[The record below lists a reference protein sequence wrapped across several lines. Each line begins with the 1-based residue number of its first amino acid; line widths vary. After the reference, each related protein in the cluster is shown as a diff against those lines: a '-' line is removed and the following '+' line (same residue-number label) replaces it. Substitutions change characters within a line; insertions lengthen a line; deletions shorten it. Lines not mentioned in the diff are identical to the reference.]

1 MKVREEDEGVEA
13 QETAGPPK
21 AREAAD
27 AAKAPETAG
36 PAKVREAAGPAKVRE
51 TADAAKVRATAGP
64 AKVREAA
71 DAVRIGRSRRPW
83 AALVLLGVPVLAALL
98 GPWVAGGEPSA
109 EGALPSQPPGAGHPL
124 GTDVL
129 GRDVLWLVLHGG
141 ASVLGSA
148 LAALAV
154 GMAAGVPLGLL
165 AAGPRRGLDETVM
178 RGLDLLL
185 AFPGLL
191 VLMTLAAT
199 GHRDRYWL
207 VAVAGVL
214 QVPAVA
220 RLVRGAALAP
230 GSRTVVEALRM
241 QGRGWAYIHLRH
253 LARELAAPLATDAGG
268 RFSVVL
274 YLLASANFLGL
285 GLPASSPDWAVL
297 IERNSDALF
306 TQAAAVLVPAGL
318 LTALC
323 VGGNLLVDRTL
334 AHARRG
340 R

>member
-1 MKVREEDEGVEA
+1 MLPEKADPVGEVR
-13 QETAGPPK
+13 P
-21 AREAAD
+21 RM
-27 AAKAPETAG
+27 
-36 PAKVREAAGPAKVRE
+36 
-51 TADAAKVRATAGP
+51 
-64 AKVREAA
+64 
-71 DAVRIGRSRRPW
+71 PW
-83 AALVLLGVPVLAALL
+83 IALLLLGVPVLAALL
-98 GPWVAGGEPSA
+98 GPWLAGEASPD
-109 EGALPSQPPGAGHPL
+109 EDALPSQPPGAGHLL

-129 GRDVLWLVLHGG
+129 GRDVLALVLQGG
-141 ASVLGSA
+141 ASVVGSA
-148 LAALAV
+148 LAALLV

-165 AAGPRRGLDETVM
+165 AAGPRRGLDEAVM
-178 RGLDLLL
+178 RALDLLL

-199 GHRDRYWL
+199 GHREWFWL
-207 VAVAGVL
+207 VTVAGML

-241 QGRGWAYIHLRH
+241 QGHGWAYIHLRH

-268 RFSVVL
+268 RFSAVL

-306 TQAAAVLVPAGL
+306 TQPAAVLVPAGL

-323 VGGNLLVDRTL
+323 VGGNLLVDRAL
-334 AHARRG
+334 AHRR
-340 R
+340 RRP

>member
-1 MKVREEDEGVEA
+1 MTVREKVR
-13 QETAGPPK
+13 PP
-21 AREAAD
+21 RTRL
-27 AAKAPETAG
+27 P
-36 PAKVREAAGPAKVRE
+36 
-51 TADAAKVRATAGP
+51 
-64 AKVREAA
+64 
-71 DAVRIGRSRRPW
+71 RRPW
-83 AALVLLGVPVLAALL
+83 IATALLGVPVLAALL
-98 GPWVAGGEPSA
+98 GPWVAGDAPSTD
-109 EGALPSQPPGAGHPL
+109 GTLPSQPPGAGHPL

-141 ASVLGSA
+141 VSVLGSA
-148 LAALAV
+148 LGALLV
-154 GMAAGVPLGLL
+154 GMCVGVPLGLL
-165 AAGPRRGLDETVM
+165 AAGRRRGFDETVM

-214 QVPAVA
+214 QIPAVA

-230 GSRTVVEALRM
+230 ASRTVVEALWM
-241 QGRGWAYIHLRH
+241 QGHGWAYIHLRH

-268 RFSVVL
+268 RFAVVL

-306 TQAAAVLVPAGL
+306 TQPAAVLVPAGL

-323 VGGNLLVDRTL
+323 VGGNLLVDRAL
-334 AHARRG
+334 ARRRRG

>member
-1 MKVREEDEGVEA
+1 M
-13 QETAGPPK
+13 
-21 AREAAD
+21 
-27 AAKAPETAG
+27 
-36 PAKVREAAGPAKVRE
+36 
-51 TADAAKVRATAGP
+51 
-64 AKVREAA
+64 
-71 DAVRIGRSRRPW
+71 RIGRSRRPW
-83 AALVLLGVPVLAALL
+83 AALALLGVPVLAALL
-98 GPWVAGGEPSA
+98 GPWAAGGEPSA
-109 EGALPSQPPGAGHPL
+109 EGALPSRPPGAGHPL

-165 AAGPRRGLDETVM
+165 AAGPRRGLDEAVM

-214 QVPAVA
+214 QIPAVA

-253 LARELAAPLATDAGG
+253 LARQLAAPLATDAGG

-306 TQAAAVLVPAGL
+306 TQPAAVLVPAGL

-334 AHARRG
+334 ARARRG

>member
-1 MKVREEDEGVEA
+1 MTSWEDVTVRE
-13 QETAGPPK
+13 K
-21 AREAAD
+21 AD
-27 AAKAPETAG
+27 AAGSDRP
-36 PAKVREAAGPAKVRE
+36 
-51 TADAAKVRATAGP
+51 
-64 AKVREAA
+64 
-71 DAVRIGRSRRPW
+71 RRPW
-83 AALVLLGVPVLAALL
+83 IALVLLGLPVLVAVL
-98 GPWVAGGEPSA
+98 GPWLAGEAPSA
-109 EGALPSQPPGAGHPL
+109 QGALPSQPPGAGHPL

-141 ASVLGSA
+141 GSVLGSA
-148 LAALAV
+148 LGALLV

-191 VLMTLAAT
+191 VLMTLAAA
-199 GHRDRYWL
+199 GHRDWYWL
-207 VAVAGVL
+207 VTVAGVL

-230 GSRTVVEALRM
+230 GTRTVVEALRM

-285 GLPASSPDWAVL
+285 GLPVSSSDWAVL
-297 IERNSDALF
+297 IERNSDTLF
-306 TQAAAVLVPAGL
+306 TQPAAVLVPAGL

-323 VGGNLLVDRTL
+323 VGGNLLVDRVL
-334 AHARRG
+334 ARRRRG

>member
-1 MKVREEDEGVEA
+1 MTRRKGVTSREGVTVRE
-13 QETAGPPK
+13 K
-21 AREAAD
+21 AD
-27 AAKAPETAG
+27 AAG
-36 PAKVREAAGPAKVRE
+36 S
-51 TADAAKVRATAGP
+51 
-64 AKVREAA
+64 
-71 DAVRIGRSRRPW
+71 GRPRRPW
-83 AALVLLGVPVLAALL
+83 VALVLLGVPVLVALL
-98 GPWVAGGEPSA
+98 GPWLAGDAPSA
-109 EGALPSQPPGAGHPL
+109 RDALPSQPPGAGHPL

-141 ASVLGSA
+141 GSVLGSA
-148 LAALAV
+148 LGALLV
-154 GMAAGVPLGLL
+154 GLAAGVPLGLL

-191 VLMTLAAT
+191 VLMTLAAA
-199 GHRDRYWL
+199 GHRDWYWL
-207 VAVAGVL
+207 VTVAGVL
-214 QVPAVA
+214 QIPAVA

-230 GSRTVVEALRM
+230 GTRTVVEALRM

-268 RFSVVL
+268 RFTVVL

-285 GLPASSPDWAVL
+285 GLPVSSPDWAVL
-297 IERNSDALF
+297 IERNSDTLF
-306 TQAAAVLVPAGL
+306 TQPAAVLVPAGL

-323 VGGNLLVDRTL
+323 VGGNLLVDRVL
-334 AHARRG
+334 ARRRSG

>member
-1 MKVREEDEGVEA
+1 MTPPA
-13 QETAGPPK
+13 ATPTASG
-21 AREAAD
+21 AA
-27 AAKAPETAG
+27 P
-36 PAKVREAAGPAKVRE
+36 R
-51 TADAAKVRATAGP
+51 
-64 AKVREAA
+64 
-71 DAVRIGRSRRPW
+71 RRPR
-83 AALVLLGVPVLAALL
+83 AALLLLAVPVLAALL
-98 GPWVAGGEPSA
+98 GPLAAGDASSA
-109 EGALPSQPPGAGHPL
+109 RDALPSRPPDAEHPL

-141 ASVLGSA
+141 SSVLA
-148 LAALAV
+148 AALGALLV
-154 GMAAGVPLGLL
+154 GVAAGVPLGLL
-165 AAGPRRGLDETVM
+165 AAGPRRLLDETVM
-178 RGLDLLL
+178 RALDLLL

-199 GHRDRYWL
+199 GHREWYWL

-230 GSRTVVEALRM
+230 GTRTVVEALRM
-241 QGRGWAYIHLRH
+241 QGHGWTYIHLRH
-253 LARELAAPLATDAGG
+253 LARELAAPLATDAAG

-306 TQAAAVLVPAGL
+306 TQPAAVLVPAAL

-323 VGGNLLVDRTL
+323 VGGNLLVDHGL
-334 AHARRG
+334 ARR
-340 R
+340 RRRR

>member
-1 MKVREEDEGVEA
+1 MR
-13 QETAGPPK
+13 PP
-21 AREAAD
+21 R
-27 AAKAPETAG
+27 
-36 PAKVREAAGPAKVRE
+36 PATP
-51 TADAAKVRATAGP
+51 RA
-64 AKVREAA
+64 
-71 DAVRIGRSRRPW
+71 RRPW
-83 AALVLLGVPVLAALL
+83 TALVLLGVPVLLALL
-98 GPWVAGGEPSA
+98 GPLTAGDTAPRPDAQPSR
-109 EGALPSQPPGAGHPL
+109 PPGAGHPL

-129 GRDVLWLVLHGG
+129 GRDVLALVLQGG
-141 ASVLGSA
+141 ASVVGST

-154 GMAAGVPLGLL
+154 GAAAGIPLGLL
-165 AAGPRRGLDETVM
+165 AAGPRRVLDETLM
-178 RGLDLLL
+178 RTMDLIL

-199 GHRDRYWL
+199 GHRDWLWL
-207 VAVAGVL
+207 VAVAGAL

-230 GSRTVVEALRM
+230 ASRTVVEALRM
-241 QGRGWAYIHLRH
+241 QGHGWTYIHLGH
-253 LARELAAPLATDAGG
+253 LARELAAPLATDAGA

-285 GLPASSPDWAVL
+285 GLPVSSPDWAVL

-306 TQAAAVLVPAGL
+306 TQPAAVLVPAGL

-334 AHARRG
+334 ARR
-340 R
+340 RRSP

>member
-1 MKVREEDEGVEA
+1 MTTLT
-13 QETAGPPK
+13 ETA
-21 AREAAD
+21 R
-27 AAKAPETAG
+27 
-36 PAKVREAAGPAKVRE
+36 VR
-51 TADAAKVRATAGP
+51 T
-64 AKVREAA
+64 
-71 DAVRIGRSRRPW
+71 GRRRRPW
-83 AALVLLGVPVLAALL
+83 AALLLLGVPLAVALV
-98 GPWVAGGEPSA
+98 GPWLAGDTSPQTDV
-109 EGALPSQPPGAGHPL
+109 LPSQAPGAGHVL

-129 GRDVLWLVLHGG
+129 ARDVLSLVLHGG

-148 LAALAV
+148 LGALLIGLV
-154 GMAAGVPLGLL
+154 AGVPLGLL
-165 AAGPRRGLDETVM
+165 AAGPRRVLDEAVM
-178 RGLDLLL
+178 RTLDLLL

-199 GHRDRYWL
+199 GHRDWYWL
-207 VAVAGVL
+207 VTVAGLL

-230 GSRTVVEALRM
+230 GARTVVEALRM
-241 QGRGWAYIHLRH
+241 QGHGWAYIHLRH
-253 LARELAAPLATDAGG
+253 LARELAAPLATDAAG

-306 TQAAAVLVPAGL
+306 TQPAAVLVPAGL

-323 VGGNLLVDRTL
+323 VGSNLLVDRTL
-334 AHARRG
+334 ARRRG
-340 R
+340 QR

>member
-1 MKVREEDEGVEA
+1 MR
-13 QETAGPPK
+13 T
-21 AREAAD
+21 
-27 AAKAPETAG
+27 
-36 PAKVREAAGPAKVRE
+36 
-51 TADAAKVRATAGP
+51 
-64 AKVREAA
+64 
-71 DAVRIGRSRRPW
+71 GRPRRPW
-83 AALVLLGVPVLAALL
+83 AALTLLCVPVLAALL
-98 GPWVAGGEPSA
+98 GPWVAGNEPSA
-109 EGALPSQPPGAGHPL
+109 EGALPSQPPGGGHPL

-148 LAALAV
+148 LGASLI

-165 AAGPRRGLDETVM
+165 AAGPRRGIDETVM

-199 GHRDRYWL
+199 GHREWYWL
-207 VAVAGVL
+207 VSVAGVL

-230 GSRTVVEALRM
+230 GARTVVEALRM

-285 GLPASSPDWAVL
+285 GLSAASPDWAVL

-306 TQAAAVLVPAGL
+306 TQPAAVLVPAGL

-323 VGGNLLVDRTL
+323 VGGNLLVDRAL
-334 AHARRG
+334 ARSRKP

>member
-1 MKVREEDEGVEA
+1 MKVREEDDGVRA
-13 QETAGPPK
+13 QGT
-21 AREAAD
+21 
-27 AAKAPETAG
+27 
-36 PAKVREAAGPAKVRE
+36 AGPAKVRE
-51 TADAAKVRATAGP
+51 TADAEKARGTADAAKA
-64 AKVREAA
+64 REAA

-98 GPWVAGGEPSA
+98 GPWAAGGEPSA
-109 EGALPSQPPGAGHPL
+109 EGALPSRPPGAGHPL

-165 AAGPRRGLDETVM
+165 AAGPRRGLDEAVM

-214 QVPAVA
+214 QIPAVA

-253 LARELAAPLATDAGG
+253 LARQLAAPLATDAGG

-306 TQAAAVLVPAGL
+306 TQPAAVLVPAGL

-334 AHARRG
+334 ARARRG

>member
-1 MKVREEDEGVEA
+1 MTVQPDT
-13 QETAGPPK
+13 TA
-21 AREAAD
+21 
-27 AAKAPETAG
+27 AP
-36 PAKVREAAGPAKVRE
+36 
-51 TADAAKVRATAGP
+51 
-64 AKVREAA
+64 
-71 DAVRIGRSRRPW
+71 AVRDRRRPW
-83 AALVLLGVPVLAALL
+83 CAAALL
-98 GPWVAGGEPSA
+98 AVPLSAAVLGPWFAGESSA
-109 EGALPSQPPGAGHPL
+109 GEGALPSRPPGGGHLL

-129 GRDVLWLVLHGG
+129 GRDVLSLVLQGG

-148 LAALAV
+148 LGALLI
-154 GMAAGVPLGLL
+154 GLAAGVPLGLV
-165 AAGPRRGLDETVM
+165 AAGPRRRVDESVM
-178 RGLDLLL
+178 RTLDLLL

-199 GHRDRYWL
+199 GHRDWHWL
-207 VAVAGVL
+207 VAVAGLL

-230 GSRTVVEALRM
+230 ASRTVVEALRM

-268 RFSVVL
+268 RFAVVL

-306 TQAAAVLVPAGL
+306 TQPAAVLVPAAL

-323 VGGNLLVDRTL
+323 VGGNLLVDHTL
-334 AHARRG
+334 ARR
-340 R
+340 RRNP

>member
-1 MKVREEDEGVEA
+1 MTPPPTTSSL
-13 QETAGPPK
+13 TA
-21 AREAAD
+21 
-27 AAKAPETAG
+27 
-36 PAKVREAAGPAKVRE
+36 
-51 TADAAKVRATAGP
+51 ATTP
-64 AKVREAA
+64 
-71 DAVRIGRSRRPW
+71 RRPW
-83 AALVLLGVPVLAALL
+83 IALILLGVPVLLALL
-98 GPWVAGGEPSA
+98 GPPVAGDDAPRHD
-109 EGALPSQPPGAGHPL
+109 ALPSQPPGAGHLL

-129 GRDVLWLVLHGG
+129 GRDVLALVLRGG
-141 ASVLGSA
+141 ASVVGSS

-154 GMAAGVPLGLL
+154 GAALGIPLGLL
-165 AAGPRRGLDETVM
+165 AAGPRRQLDETVM
-178 RGLDLLL
+178 RTMDLLL

-199 GHRDRYWL
+199 GHRDWFWL
-207 VAVAGVL
+207 VTVAGVL

-230 GSRTVVEALRM
+230 GSRSVVEALRM
-241 QGRGWAYIHLRH
+241 QGHGWAYIHLRH

-268 RFSVVL
+268 RFSLVL

-306 TQAAAVLVPAGL
+306 TQPAAVLVPAGL

-323 VGGNLLVDRTL
+323 VGGNLLVDHAL
-334 AHARRG
+334 ARQRR
-340 R
+340 RP

>member
-1 MKVREEDEGVEA
+1 MTVPEKRDTVG
-13 QETAGPPK
+13 
-21 AREAAD
+21 
-27 AAKAPETAG
+27 AK
-36 PAKVREAAGPAKVRE
+36 
-51 TADAAKVRATAGP
+51 
-64 AKVREAA
+64 
-71 DAVRIGRSRRPW
+71 RRRMPW
-83 AALVLLGVPVLAALL
+83 IALVLLGVPVLAALL
-98 GPWVAGGEPSA
+98 GPWVAGDAAPG
-109 EGALPSQPPGAGHPL
+109 EGALPSQPPGAGHLL

-129 GRDVLWLVLHGG
+129 GRDVLALVLQGG
-141 ASVLGSA
+141 ASVVGSA
-148 LAALAV
+148 LAALSV

-178 RGLDLLL
+178 RALDVLL

-199 GHRDRYWL
+199 GHRERFWL
-207 VAVAGVL
+207 VTVAGLL

-241 QGRGWAYIHLRH
+241 QGHGWAYIHLRH

-268 RFSVVL
+268 RFSLVL

-306 TQAAAVLVPAGL
+306 TQPAAVLVPAAL

-323 VGGNLLVDRTL
+323 VGGNLLVDRAL
-334 AHARRG
+334 AHRRT
-340 R
+340 RS

>member
-1 MKVREEDEGVEA
+1 MRGR
-13 QETAGPPK
+13 TATK
-21 AREAAD
+21 
-27 AAKAPETAG
+27 
-36 PAKVREAAGPAKVRE
+36 
-51 TADAAKVRATAGP
+51 RA
-64 AKVREAA
+64 
-71 DAVRIGRSRRPW
+71 RRPW
-83 AALVLLGVPVLAALL
+83 IALLLLGVPVLLAVL
-98 GPWVAGGEPSA
+98 GPLVAGDAEPRP
-109 EGALPSQPPGAGHPL
+109 GALPSQPPGAGHPL

-129 GRDVLWLVLHGG
+129 GRDVLALVLHGG
-141 ASVLGSA
+141 ASVVGSA

-154 GMAAGVPLGLL
+154 GTALGIPLGLL
-165 AAGPRRGLDETVM
+165 AAGPRRVLDETVM
-178 RGLDLLL
+178 RTMDLLL

-199 GHRDRYWL
+199 GHRAWFWL
-207 VAVAGVL
+207 VAVAGAL

-241 QGRGWAYIHLRH
+241 QGHGWAYIHLRH

-285 GLPASSPDWAVL
+285 GLPASAPDWSVL

-306 TQAAAVLVPAGL
+306 TQPAAVLVPAAL

-323 VGGNLLVDRTL
+323 VGGNLLVDRVL
-334 AHARRG
+334 ARTRRTV
-340 R
+340 

>member
-1 MKVREEDEGVEA
+1 MKVREEDDGVRA
-13 QETAGPPK
+13 QGT
-21 AREAAD
+21 
-27 AAKAPETAG
+27 
-36 PAKVREAAGPAKVRE
+36 AGPAKVRE
-51 TADAAKVRATAGP
+51 TADGVKAQGTADP
-64 AKVREAA
+64 AKVRETADAEKARGTADAAKARETA

-83 AALVLLGVPVLAALL
+83 AALALLGVPVLAALL
-98 GPWVAGGEPSA
+98 GPWAAGGEPSA
-109 EGALPSQPPGAGHPL
+109 EGALPSRPPGAGHPL

-165 AAGPRRGLDETVM
+165 AAGPRRGLDEAVM

-214 QVPAVA
+214 QIPAVA

-253 LARELAAPLATDAGG
+253 LARQLAAPLATDAGG

-306 TQAAAVLVPAGL
+306 TQPAAVLVPAGL

-334 AHARRG
+334 ARARRG

>member
-1 MKVREEDEGVEA
+1 M
-13 QETAGPPK
+13 
-21 AREAAD
+21 AR
-27 AAKAPETAG
+27 
-36 PAKVREAAGPAKVRE
+36 
-51 TADAAKVRATAGP
+51 
-64 AKVREAA
+64 
-71 DAVRIGRSRRPW
+71 RRLPW
-83 AALVLLGVPVLAALL
+83 VALVLLGVPVLTALL
-98 GPWVAGGEPSA
+98 GPWTAGGEAPQ
-109 EGALPSQPPGAGHPL
+109 EGALPSRPPGAGHPL

-129 GRDVLWLVLHGG
+129 GRDVLALVLHGG

-148 LAALAV
+148 LGALLIGLV
-154 GMAAGVPLGLL
+154 AGVPLGLL

-178 RGLDLLL
+178 RGLDVLL

-199 GHRDRYWL
+199 GHREWYWL
-207 VAVAGVL
+207 VTVAGLL

-241 QGRGWAYIHLRH
+241 QGHGWASIHLRY
-253 LARELAAPLATDAGG
+253 LARELAAPVATDAGG
-268 RFSVVL
+268 RFAVVL

-297 IERNSDALF
+297 IERNSPALF
-306 TQAAAVLVPAGL
+306 TQPAAVLVPAGL

-323 VGGNLLVDRTL
+323 VGGNLLVDRLL
-334 AHARRG
+334 AVKRRNP
-340 R
+340 

>member
-1 MKVREEDEGVEA
+1 MKVREEDDGVRA
-13 QETAGPPK
+13 QG
-21 AREAAD
+21 
-27 AAKAPETAG
+27 TAG
-36 PAKVREAAGPAKVRE
+36 PAKVRGTADGVRAQGTAGPAKVRE
-51 TADAAKVRATAGP
+51 TADAEKARGTADAAKA
-64 AKVREAA
+64 REAA

-98 GPWVAGGEPSA
+98 GPWAAGGEPSA
-109 EGALPSQPPGAGHPL
+109 EGALPSRPPGAGHPL

-165 AAGPRRGLDETVM
+165 AAGPRRGLDEAVM

-214 QVPAVA
+214 QIPAVA

-253 LARELAAPLATDAGG
+253 LARQLAAPLATDAGG

-306 TQAAAVLVPAGL
+306 TQPAAVLVPAGL

-334 AHARRG
+334 ARARRG

>member
-1 MKVREEDEGVEA
+1 MSA
-13 QETAGPPK
+13 
-21 AREAAD
+21 AR
-27 AAKAPETAG
+27 G
-36 PAKVREAAGPAKVRE
+36 
-51 TADAAKVRATAGP
+51 
-64 AKVREAA
+64 
-71 DAVRIGRSRRPW
+71 RRPW
-83 AALVLLGVPVLAALL
+83 IALALL
-98 GPWVAGGEPSA
+98 GAPVCLAVLGPWAAGGSPSTQ
-109 EGALPSQPPGAGHPL
+109 GALPSRPPGDGHPL

-148 LAALAV
+148 LGALLVGAV
-154 GMAAGVPLGLL
+154 VGVPLGLL
-165 AAGPRRGLDETVM
+165 AAGERRVLDESVM

-199 GHRDRYWL
+199 GHREWYWL

-230 GSRTVVEALRM
+230 SARTVVEALRM
-241 QGRGWAYIHLRH
+241 QGRGWAYVHLRH
-253 LARELAAPLATDAGG
+253 LARQLAAPLATDAAG

-285 GLPASSPDWAVL
+285 GLPSSSPDWAVL
-297 IERNSDALF
+297 VERNSDALF
-306 TQAAAVLVPAGL
+306 TQPAAVLVPAGL
-318 LTALC
+318 LTCLC
-323 VGGNLLVDRTL
+323 VGGNLLVDRVL
-334 AHARRG
+334 ARR
-340 R
+340 REVRP